1 MKMKRKDAP
10 AEIPT
15 SSMADIAFLL
25 IIFFMVTAVFSAT
38 KGLEFKL
45 PSNEDDTKPPET
57 EEAVFIKVAADGSI
71 SVDCRPMEIAEILDY
86 LAPKLTRDA
95 QKPVILYTDPFAPYQ
110 AMISVYDVL
119 IVPDREDKELAG
131 QKPPQPPKWGW
142 KVANIS
148 VPTQTEIQDYI
159 GIFGYNPFEAQCE
172 G

>member
-45 PSNEDDTKPPET
+45 PGNEDENKQAET
-57 EEAVFIKVAADGSI
+57 EDAVFIKVAADGSV
-71 SVDCRPMEIAEILDY
+71 SVDCKPMEIEGILDY
-86 LAPKLTRDA
+86 LEPKLTRDA

-119 IVPDREDKELAG
+119 IVPERDNY
-131 QKPPQPPKWGW
+131 GW

>member
-45 PSNEDDTKPPET
+45 PSNEDESKQAET
-57 EEAVFIKVAADGSI
+57 EDAVFIKIAADGSV
-71 SVDCRPMEIAEILDY
+71 SADCKPIAIAEILDY
-86 LAPKLTRDA
+86 LEPKLTRDA

-119 IVPDREDKELAG
+119 VIPERENY
-131 QKPPQPPKWGW
+131 GW

>member
-1 MKMKRKDAP
+1 
-10 AEIPT
+10 
-15 SSMADIAFLL
+15 
-25 IIFFMVTAVFSAT
+25 MVTAVFSAT

-45 PSNEDDTKPPET
+45 PSNEDENKQTEQ

-71 SVDCRPMEIAEILDY
+71 SVDCKPMEVGDVLDY
-86 LAPKLTRDA
+86 LEPKLTRDA
-95 QKPVILYTDPFAPYQ
+95 EKPVILYTDPFAPYQ

-119 IVPDREDKELAG
+119 IVPEREDKELAS
-131 QKPPQPPKWGW
+131 QKPPQPAKWGW